1 MNAAATTLR
10 LPLGPRE
17 RPLDVDVGDGLRV
30 AALRLDPRASTIDIE
45 VGTIAAQEEGRI
57 ASRQQ
62 LKDRVTSQLTRDGQR
77 RRRDE
82 SARG

>member
-1 MNAAATTLR
+1 MRPAPAPRPRYSSLVANTMNAAATTLR

-57 ASRQQ
+57 SR
-62 LKDRVTSQLTRDGQR
+62 RVNNSR
-77 RRRDE
+77 RIV
-82 SARG
+82 